1 MSVQIQGSVVNV
13 DNVNV
18 FKIFP
23 ALADS
28 EVITIDTRR
37 FIFDRVLE
45 FAEYYDSLETKFQKL
60 MDQPEILSGQT
71 LRGKNQRSVNAWC
84 NKFLDKFVNSND
96 IIDFI
101 NTAEYLENEI
111 LNNLAAI
118 LLAKEIKKLD
128 PDEFRKKYN
137 IQNDLTQEQI
147 QQLDSEEAIY
157 KASKK

>member
-13 DNVNV
+13 DNVDV
-18 FKIFP
+18 LKIFP
-23 ALADS
+23 ALSDS

-71 LRGKNQRSVNAWC
+71 LRGKNQRTINTWC
-84 NKFLDKFVNSND
+84 NNFLSKFVNPND

-101 NTAEYLENEI
+101 LVAEYLENEI
-111 LNNLAAI
+111 MNNLAAI
-118 LLAKEIKKLD
+118 LLAKEIQKYD
-128 PDEFRKKYN
+128 PNEFREKYN

-157 KASKK
+157 NASKK